1 MEWLQQDRIF
11 TALQYWDSIQ
21 SSEQSIWY
29 LSGGVKNAL
38 FSNNQNTLSEAERMG
53 DSLKSKNI
61 NIVLDTS
68 ATNTAEN
75 FRNFFKYV
83 SSLEDSHSN
92 LEIIIVTSR
101 FHQARAEKFFYG
113 FFPQSSEFKLRW
125 VLGLKECPTCAQDEL
140 FHMNNVEADI
150 SKALAEAN

>member
-1 MEWLQQDRIF
+1 MEWLQQDRISS
-11 TALQYWDSIQ
+11 ALQYWDTIQ

-38 FSNNQNTLSEAERMG
+38 FSSTKNTVSEAERMG
-53 DSLKSKNI
+53 DSLKSKNM

-75 FRNFFKYV
+75 FRNFFNYV
-83 SSLEDSHSN
+83 STLEDDILN

-113 FFPQSSEFKLRW
+113 FFPQSYQSKLQW
-125 VLGLKECPTCAQDEL
+125 VLGLKECSTCVQDEL

-150 SKALAEAN
+150 SKARSYN

>member
-1 MEWLQQDRIF
+1 MEWLQQDRIS

-21 SSEQSIWY
+21 SSEQFSEQSIWY

-38 FSNNQNTLSEAERMG
+38 FSNNQNTVSEAERMG
-53 DSLKSKNI
+53 DSLKSKNM

-83 SSLEDSHSN
+83 SSLEDSYSN
-92 LEIIIVTSR
+92 L
-101 FHQARAEKFFYG
+101 
-113 FFPQSSEFKLRW
+113 
-125 VLGLKECPTCAQDEL
+125 
-140 FHMNNVEADI
+140 
-150 SKALAEAN
+150 